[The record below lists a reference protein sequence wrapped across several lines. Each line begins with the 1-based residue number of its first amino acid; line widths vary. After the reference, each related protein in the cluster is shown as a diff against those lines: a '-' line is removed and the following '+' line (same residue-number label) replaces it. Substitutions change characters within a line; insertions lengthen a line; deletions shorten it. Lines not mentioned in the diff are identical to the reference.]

1 MIKMQLIKGQN
12 SRDPFYKAV
21 EEVAQDLDLRIKNI
35 INSQQGDVAL
45 STTDIS
51 PARVMRFLFFII
63 LLYKTLSFLVAVE
76 MIYYCSL
83 SQKNVSSVIR

>member
-1 MIKMQLIKGQN
+1 MQLIKGQN

-21 EEVAQDLDLRIKNI
+21 EEVAQDLDLRIKSI
-35 INSQQGDVAL
+35 INSQQGDLAL

-63 LLYKTLSFLVAVE
+63 LLYKTLYLLLAVE
-76 MIYYCSL
+76 VVYNCYL
-83 SQKNVSSVIR
+83 SQKNVFPLL